1 VNTSTQWTQLFLA
14 AVLATYIG
22 AFVVILV
29 FVRRS
34 TGANPFGQ
42 AEGQGLA
49 KLSGGLATF
58 LFLVT
63 TIAYI
68 FDARSVDWF
77 GRVAGLDVPVAIGLG
92 VVACL
97 LAGVLLLWGEASLGR
112 SFRVVLPD
120 RKQSLVTH
128 GIYRWMRN
136 PLALSVDL
144 FALGVFLL
152 APSWLAL
159 GSLILNVVAYEI
171 KIRVEE
177 AYLRQTHGAAYAA
190 YCAQA
195 GRYLPRLLRLDSEER

>member
-1 VNTSTQWTQLFLA
+1 MSMHWTQFFLA
-14 AVLATYIG
+14 AVLVTYIG

-42 AEGQGLA
+42 AEGQRLA

-63 TIAYI
+63 AIAYVL
-68 FDARSVDWF
+68 DARSVAWF
-77 GRVAGLDVPVAIGLG
+77 GRVAGLDAPVAQGLG
-92 VVACL
+92 VLACL
-97 LAGVLLLWGEASLGR
+97 LAGVLLFWGEASLGR

-120 RKQSLVTH
+120 RKQPLVTH

-159 GSLILNVVAYEI
+159 GSLILNVVAYEL

-177 AYLRQTHGAAYAA
+177 TYLRQAHGAAYAA
-190 YCAQA
+190 YCART
-195 GRYLPRLLRLDSEER
+195 GRYLPRLFELDSEEG